1 MEGFIEI
8 TNLSWD
14 RFALDN
20 QGDLKLTGKGINYLH
35 VCKKSKGNSSEG
47 AEEAHDGIQSVLAG
61 KSAYYSMEYPCDLQ
75 GKKQWF
81 MMSVTPLQT
90 PQSGVIVSHMNITE
104 RRRMEEDQHELINNI
119 QLLAMTDSLT
129 GLENRRS
136 IEDRLRAE
144 LNRSMRANHPCTF
157 MMADIDDL
165 KQINDSHGH
174 QFGDLALKEVAKSLK
189 ECKRD
194 YDWIGRYG
202 GDEFLLIFPDT
213 LSGNALNIAERLRKS
228 VNNIKIPVEGKQS
241 QKLSIS
247 VGLFEVQ
254 PDEIK
259 ELSIE
264 KIVDYADKALYH
276 AKRTGRN
283 RVVDY
288 RKINL

>member
-1 MEGFIEI
+1 
-8 TNLSWD
+8 LCK
-14 RFALDN
+14 
-20 QGDLKLTGKGINYLH
+20 QGGLN
-35 VCKKSKGNSSEG
+35 EG
-47 AEEAHDGIQSVLAG
+47 AKEAHDGIQSVLAG
-61 KSAYYSMEYPCDLQ
+61 KSAYFSMEYPCDLQ
-75 GKKQWF
+75 EKKQWF
-81 MMSVTPLQT
+81 MMSVTPQQT
-90 PQSGVIVSHMNITE
+90 PQSGVIVSHINITD

-144 LNRSMRANHPCTF
+144 LNRSMRANHPCTI
-157 MMADIDDL
+157 MIADIDDL

-174 QFGDLALKEVAKSLK
+174 RFGDLVLKEAAKSMK

-202 GDEFLLIFPDT
+202 GDEFPLIYPDT
-213 LSGNALNIAERLRKS
+213 LSGDALNIAERLRKS
-228 VNNIKIPVEGKQS
+228 VNEIQISLDGRQF
-241 QKLSIS
+241 QKLSVS
-247 VGLFEVQ
+247 VGFFEVQ
-254 PDEIK
+254 PDEMK

-276 AKRTGRN
+276 AKRMGRN

-288 RKINL
+288 RKINP